1 VRTSLATAELQV
13 RDRGI
18 LLLLDGA
25 ESSWIDP
32 HDPAPL
38 DRVVRHAALVSG
50 WRGPSGRSAERETLS
65 RSSAGRVVRSSM
77 RTRTGARHSSAPRRA
92 GEAEGTIG
100 FVMHGI

>member
-1 VRTSLATAELQV
+1 MPMSPAATVSTSSEKSRAVIVRHTSLVSCLRAT
-13 RDRGI
+13 
-18 LLLLDGA
+18 
-25 ESSWIDP
+25 
-32 HDPAPL
+32 
-38 DRVVRHAALVSG
+38 
-50 WRGPSGRSAERETLS
+50 SGRSAERETLS